1 MDERKRKII
10 KEMEQIKES
19 ALTESEK
26 EKRISQLAGELG
38 ELVTGRKRKKLPGGR
53 GRTDRR
59 TAKEQP

>member
-38 ELVTGRKRKKLPGGR
+38 ELITEKKKKKAAR
-53 GRTDRR
+53 G
-59 TAKEQP
+59 KGENG